1 MISLFFRFHF
11 FLAFILTNVHAPFLN
26 KWPTLRF
33 KSSIGFFFPDTR
45 SLLYLSLEFA
55 VTNGKWLGDDIV
67 AILGLNLISSKRY
80 FKYKRAYR
88 KIFLMV
94 RLRDLWDFTKREE
107 NCLGDTRMR
116 LFFSFLF
123 FWLFLIKGTNILKL
137 KFNLFVS
144 IIKMFWIVEEL
155 GWASDCFASWRSHIL
170 FM

>member
-33 KSSIGFFFPDTR
+33 KSSIGFFFPDTG

-80 FKYKRAYR
+80 FKYKRAYW
-88 KIFLMV
+88 KILLMV
-94 RLRDLWDFTKREE
+94 QLRDLWDFTKREE
-107 NCLGDTRMR
+107 NDLGDTGMR
-116 LFFSFLF
+116 
-123 FWLFLIKGTNILKL
+123 LFLIKGTNILKL